1 MDYAC
6 PMSDQPQPYQPLSL
20 LSTRLG
26 PLSLRA
32 WVFLALCALFGLMY
46 YKQLPPDISNAEY
59 VQTLLDKGTLRRT
72 AGAIIRDARP
82 KSDFRSKAEK
92 AADEAKWMA
101 IATNLADCMEKQAR
115 DDLASDD
122 PLMKQHFERSTPEV
136 ISKRLLTACDGMQ
149 YLKKPKKS
157 N

>member
-20 LSTRLG
+20 LSIRLG

-59 VQTLLDKGTLRRT
+59 VQTLLDKGTLKRT

-82 KSDFRSKAEK
+82 KATFQNKAE
-92 AADEAKWMA
+92 ADADEAKWKG

-115 DDLASDD
+115 DYLASDD
-122 PLMKQHFERSTPEV
+122 PFMKKHFERSTPQV
-136 ISKRLLTACDGMQ
+136 ISTRLLTACNGMQ
-149 YLKKPKKS
+149 YLPKPKEG